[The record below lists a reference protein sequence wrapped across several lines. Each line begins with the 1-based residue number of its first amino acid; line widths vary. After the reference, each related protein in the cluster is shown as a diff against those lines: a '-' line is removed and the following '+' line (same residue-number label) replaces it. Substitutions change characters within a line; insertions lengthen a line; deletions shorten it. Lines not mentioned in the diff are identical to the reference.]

1 MVTELKMTEELSKY
15 VSFIFLNSLHICF
28 YPDPEIV
35 LWFLI
40 VAVGTNN
47 YKMSELIH
55 LNKWITINWSI
66 SASYFLGRFSRQM
79 KARGRSF
86 RRLKKLWKS
95 KPSQLNFS
103 SVVDLKNL
111 EQML

>member
-1 MVTELKMTEELSKY
+1 MVTELKMTEELSKH

-28 YPDPEIV
+28 DSDPEIV

-55 LNKWITINWSI
+55 LNK
-66 SASYFLGRFSRQM
+66 
-79 KARGRSF
+79 
-86 RRLKKLWKS
+86 
-95 KPSQLNFS
+95 
-103 SVVDLKNL
+103 
-111 EQML
+111 